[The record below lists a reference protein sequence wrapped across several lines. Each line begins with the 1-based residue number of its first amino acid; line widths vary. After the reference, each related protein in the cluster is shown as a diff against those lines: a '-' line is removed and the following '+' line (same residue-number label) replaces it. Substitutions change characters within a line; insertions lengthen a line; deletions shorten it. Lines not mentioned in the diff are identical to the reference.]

1 MFKIVENKL
10 VNDFWFKDFKKSL
23 EFINKVWELAEEY
36 NHHPDILLYNYR
48 KVKIILF
55 THSDSKITQKDYDLA
70 KKIEELIYLI
80 TKNNEF

>member
-1 MFKIVENKL
+1 M
-10 VNDFWFKDFKKSL
+10 
-23 EFINKVWELAEEY
+23 AEEY
-36 NHHPDILLYNYR
+36 SHHPDILLYNYR